1 MTRSTIAAAFAISL
15 VLISS
20 FNFPTAL
27 ASVNQLDIMSVIFPS
42 QVPYDQPIPVRVMV
56 SYSGNSTPSVSLY
69 YWISS
74 NSTSIGS
81 GWRITSATPV
91 AVVPEQDV
99 AVYSAALPNAVFGDV
114 LSYGMTVVF
123 WVEAVLGPTTNSTAQ
138 GSDRWNPNVLQGKF
152 LVQMVDPYPPTI
164 KSVSLTPQQ
173 PTSSDDVI
181 VQVNFAKSPLGA
193 NMSQAQLEYSVNGT
207 LPGTTLNMT
216 QSYGLFQATIPAQAA
231 GSKVSYRIT
240 GGDEAG
246 NSVQSNWA
254 SYVVNPSQADL
265 QKAQQEQAAQTRF
278 LEMVVGLVAAVAA
291 VILAIVLYRQRTRVR
306 SRVKSLTT
314 TLPSTYNAFT
324 ISVFLSIAVVG
335 WTAYSITQFGHTWLA
350 LVSLVVVVEFWGL
363 ADPKLGTL
371 FGLFRAPTSG
381 VRAAVFE
388 AFRTPGAPLLVSA
401 YTLVLVGT
409 AAAILLNLGG
419 FIDRQ
424 GLLAIMHF
432 FASYALILVGL
443 GALVRYLA
451 YAFPAKT
458 QLSRAAESS

>member
-1 MTRSTIAAAFAISL
+1 M
-15 VLISS
+15 
-20 FNFPTAL
+20 
-27 ASVNQLDIMSVIFPS
+27 ASMNQLDIMSVIFPS
-42 QVPYDQPIPVRVMV
+42 QVPYDQSIPVRIML
-56 SYSGNSTPSVSLY
+56 SYSGNSTPSVSVY

-81 GWRITSATPV
+81 GWRIASAKPV
-91 AVVPEQDV
+91 AVAPEQNV
-99 AVYSAALPNAVFGDV
+99 AVYSATLPNAVFGDV
-114 LSYGMTVVF
+114 LSYGMAVVF

-152 LVQMVDPYPPTI
+152 LVQTVDPYPPTI

-173 PTSSDDVI
+173 PTSSDNVT

-193 NMSQAQLEYSVNGT
+193 NMTQAQIEYSVNSI

-216 QSYGLFQATIPAQAA
+216 QSMNGLFQATIPAQAVR
-231 GSKVSYRIT
+231 SQVSYRIT
-240 GGDEAG
+240 GGDAAG
-246 NSVQSNWA
+246 NSMQSDWA
-254 SYVVNPSQADL
+254 SYIVNPSQADL

-278 LEMVVGLVAAVAA
+278 LEMVVGLVAAVVA
-291 VILAIVLYRQRTRVR
+291 VILAIFLYRQRTRVR

-314 TLPSTYNAFT
+314 TLPSRYNAFT
-324 ISVFLSIAVVG
+324 ISVVLSIAVVG
-335 WTAYSITQFGHTWLA
+335 WAAYSMIQFGHAWLA

-381 VRAAVFE
+381 VRAALFE

-401 YTLVLVGT
+401 YTLVFVGT
-409 AAAILLNLGG
+409 AAAFLLNLGWA
-419 FIDRQ
+419 IDRQ

-432 FASYALILVGL
+432 YASYALILVGL
-443 GALVRYLA
+443 AALVRYLA

-458 QLSRAAESS
+458 QTRRLGRAAEPS